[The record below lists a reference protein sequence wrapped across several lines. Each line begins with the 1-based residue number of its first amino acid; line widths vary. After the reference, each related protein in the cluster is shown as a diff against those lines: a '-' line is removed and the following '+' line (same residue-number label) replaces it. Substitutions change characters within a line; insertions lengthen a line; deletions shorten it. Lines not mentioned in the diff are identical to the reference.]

1 MDTNTCGEKERLSLA
16 YKNYREVPSKYV
28 KKYASNLK
36 EIDLTANKLRDIRF
50 LASFQSLRTLILD
63 HNPIDSHVK
72 FPLLPQL
79 ETLWVNHTKIS
90 NLSIFIAAV
99 GKGCPSLRYL
109 SMLNTEAAPS
119 FFNGGSPQD
128 YIDFRLYVV
137 SQLRSLEF
145 LDYLQITYEER
156 KEANRVYK
164 HPKRKRRQKFKYDT
178 TGEETEKQTD
188 SATLNSTKEINHR
201 LDETKEHLVQSNG
214 VEGIA
219 GRFAD
224 VVHQLARMQDSSPA
238 ANAPDI

>member
-36 EIDLTANKLRDIRF
+36 EIDLTANK
-50 LASFQSLRTLILD
+50 
-63 HNPIDSHVK
+63 
-72 FPLLPQL
+72 
-79 ETLWVNHTKIS
+79 
-90 NLSIFIAAV
+90 
-99 GKGCPSLRYL
+99 LRYL